1 MKRLVALLLTG
12 VLAAGLTAC
21 GAQPAQQAAAPA
33 AASSE
38 EEAEEEAA
46 EEEASSAEEAASS
59 VEEEAGEAASSAE
72 EEAPAEEAAEGQTV
86 LDVIICQ
93 YGPNTND
100 WFLGSGMDGSNFVDK
115 FEEANPDVKLNLEV
129 VSWNDVYTVVD
140 TRIANNNA
148 PDILNI
154 DVFANYA
161 NDGLLMPVSEY
172 CPEDLLADFFPQFI
186 EQSVID
192 DTVWAVPDLAS
203 ARALFYNVD
212 MLEEVGVEV
221 PTTWAE
227 LEDVSQAI
235 IDYYDGEVYP
245 WGIDM
250 TTDEGQ
256 AAFAYYT
263 WGNGGGFVDE
273 NGDWALN
280 SDANVEAI
288 EYALSLINSGYTN
301 PNPATETRYDLQ
313 DMFAAG
319 KMAMV
324 IAPNQLPTYVADK
337 GGEINMATA
346 AIPAAEGKTGASVG
360 VMDRVMAFKDDAAA
374 DQDARNEAI
383 GKFLKFFYDP
393 ENYVGWVSMEGF
405 LPAVNSAVEALVA
418 SDESFAAWLDV
429 LNTCQFYPTAK
440 AEWDQVKQGVIKVE
454 QDALAGGTGVKEGL
468 DALQAE
474 LAP

>member
-1 MKRLVALLLTG
+1 MKKFFALFLIVALMLCM
-12 VLAAGLTAC
+12 V
-21 GAQPAQQAAAPA
+21 PA
-33 AASSE
+33 AF
-38 EEAEEEAA
+38 AA
-46 EEEASSAEEAASS
+46 DDEI
-59 VEEEAGEAASSAE
+59 
-72 EEAPAEEAAEGQTV
+72 T

-100 WFLGSGMDGSNFVDK
+100 WFLGKGMDGSNFVEK
-115 FEEANPDVKLNLEV
+115 FEAANPGIKLNLDV
-129 VSWNDVYTVVD
+129 VSWNDVYTEVD
-140 TRIANNNA
+140 TRIANDNA

-161 NDGLLMPVSEY
+161 NEGLLMPVKDY
-172 CPEDLLADFFPQFI
+172 CPEDLFGDFFPSFI
-186 EQSVID
+186 DQSVID

-212 MLEEVGVEV
+212 IFNEIGEEV

-227 LEDVSQAI
+227 LQDVSQAI
-235 IDYYDGEVYP
+235 LDYYDGEIYP

-263 WGNGGGFVDE
+263 WGNGGGFVDA
-273 NGDWALN
+273 NGDWAVN
-280 SDANVEAI
+280 SPENVEAI
-288 EYALSLINSGYTN
+288 EYAISLVKDGYTN
-301 PNPATETRYDLQ
+301 PNPATQTRYDLQ

-319 KMAMV
+319 KLAMV

-346 AIPAAEGKTGASVG
+346 GLPANEGKASSSVG
-360 VMDRVMAFKDDAAA
+360 VMDRVMAFKDDSAP
-374 DQDARNEAI
+374 DQAARNEAI

-418 SDESFAAWLDV
+418 ADPTFEAWLDV
-429 LNTCQFYPTAK
+429 LGGCQFYPAAK
-440 AEWDQVKQGVIKVE
+440 AEWDQVKQGVIAAE
-454 QDALAGGTGVKEGL
+454 QNALTGADVQAEL

-474 LAP
+474 LTK

>member
-1 MKRLVALLLTG
+1 MKKLLALMLALVMVFAL
-12 VLAAGLTAC
+12 AGPTAF
-21 GAQPAQQAAAPA
+21 ADD
-33 AASSE
+33 E
-38 EEAEEEAA
+38 I
-46 EEEASSAEEAASS
+46 
-59 VEEEAGEAASSAE
+59 
-72 EEAPAEEAAEGQTV
+72 T

-100 WFLGSGMDGSNFVDK
+100 WFLGTGMDGTNFVDK
-115 FEEANPDVKLNLEV
+115 FEAENPGIKLNLEV
-129 VSWNDVYTVVD
+129 VSWNDVHQVVD

-154 DVFANYA
+154 DTFSEFVP
-161 NDGLLMPVSEY
+161 DGLLMPVEDY
-172 CPEDLLADFFPQFI
+172 CPEELFADFFPAFI
-186 EQSVID
+186 AESVID

-212 MLEEVGVEV
+212 ILDEVGVDV

-227 LEDVSQAI
+227 LEAVSQAI

-256 AAFAYYT
+256 AAFAYYA
-263 WGNGGGFVDE
+263 WGNGGGFTDE

-280 SDANVEAI
+280 SPENVEAVKF
-288 EYALSLINSGYTN
+288 AVSLVEKGYTN
-301 PNPATETRYDLQ
+301 PNPATQTRYDLQ

-319 KMAMV
+319 KLAMV

-346 AIPAAEGKTGASVG
+346 NIPANEGKSSSSVG
-360 VMDRVMAFKDDAAA
+360 VMDRVMAFKDDSAP
-374 DQDARNEAI
+374 DQAARNEAI
-383 GKFLKFFYDP
+383 GKFLSFFYDP

-418 SDESFAAWLDV
+418 ADPSFEAWLDV
-429 LNTCQFYPTAK
+429 LGGCQFYPTAK
-440 AEWDQVKQGVIKVE
+440 AEWDQVKQGVIAAE
-454 QDALAGGTGVKEGL
+454 QNALTGADIQTEL
-468 DALQAE
+468 DALQAA
-474 LAP
+474 LLG

>member
-1 MKRLVALLLTG
+1 MKKKLFALFLIVALML
-12 VLAAGLTAC
+12 C
-21 GAQPAQQAAAPA
+21 MIPA
-33 AASSE
+33 AF
-38 EEAEEEAA
+38 AA
-46 EEEASSAEEAASS
+46 DDEI
-59 VEEEAGEAASSAE
+59 
-72 EEAPAEEAAEGQTV
+72 T

-93 YGPNTND
+93 YGPNTNE
-100 WFLGSGMDGSNFVDK
+100 WFLGKGMDGSNFVEK
-115 FEEANPDVKLNLEV
+115 FEAANPGIKLNLDV
-129 VSWNDVYTVVD
+129 VSWNDVYTEVD

-161 NDGLLMPVSEY
+161 NEGLLLPVKDY
-172 CPEDLLADFFPQFI
+172 CPDDLFGDFFPSFI
-186 EQSVID
+186 DQSIID

-212 MLEEVGVEV
+212 ILNEVGVEV

-227 LEDVSQAI
+227 LQDVSQAI
-235 IDYYDGEVYP
+235 IDYYDGEIYP

-263 WGNGGGFVDE
+263 WGNGGGFVDA
-273 NGDWALN
+273 NGDWAVN
-280 SDANVEAI
+280 SAENVEAI
-288 EYALSLINSGYTN
+288 QFAISLVNDGFTN
-301 PNPATETRYDLQ
+301 PNPATQTRYDLQ

-319 KMAMV
+319 KLAMV

-346 AIPAAEGKTGASVG
+346 GLPANEGKASSSVG
-360 VMDRVMAFKDDAAA
+360 VMDRVMAFKDDSAT
-374 DQDARNEAI
+374 DQAARNEAI

-418 SDESFAAWLDV
+418 ADPSFEAWLDV
-429 LNTCQFYPTAK
+429 LGGCQFYPTAK
-440 AEWDQVKQGVIKVE
+440 AEWDQVKQGVIAAE
-454 QDALAGGTGVKEGL
+454 QNALTGADVQAEL

-474 LAP
+474 LTK

>member
-1 MKRLVALLLTG
+1 MKKKLFALFLIVALML
-12 VLAAGLTAC
+12 C
-21 GAQPAQQAAAPA
+21 MIPA
-33 AASSE
+33 AF
-38 EEAEEEAA
+38 AA
-46 EEEASSAEEAASS
+46 DDEI
-59 VEEEAGEAASSAE
+59 
-72 EEAPAEEAAEGQTV
+72 T

-93 YGPNTND
+93 YGPNTNE
-100 WFLGSGMDGSNFVDK
+100 WFLGKGMDGSNFVEK
-115 FEEANPDVKLNLEV
+115 FEAANPGIKLNLDV
-129 VSWNDVYTVVD
+129 VSWNDVYTEVD

-161 NDGLLMPVSEY
+161 NEGLLLPVKDY
-172 CPEDLLADFFPQFI
+172 CPDDLFGDFFPSFI
-186 EQSVID
+186 DQSIID

-212 MLEEVGVEV
+212 ILNEVGVEV

-227 LEDVSQAI
+227 LQDVSQAI
-235 IDYYDGEVYP
+235 IDYYDGEIYP

-263 WGNGGGFVDE
+263 WGNGGGFVDA
-273 NGDWALN
+273 NGDWAVN
-280 SDANVEAI
+280 SAENVEAI
-288 EYALSLINSGYTN
+288 QFAISLVNDGFTN
-301 PNPATETRYDLQ
+301 PNPATQTRYDLQ

-319 KMAMV
+319 KLAMV

-346 AIPAAEGKTGASVG
+346 GLPANEGKASSSVG
-360 VMDRVMAFKDDAAA
+360 VMDRVMAFKDDSAP
-374 DQDARNEAI
+374 DQAARNEAI

-405 LPAVNSAVEALVA
+405 LPAVNSAVEALVEA
-418 SDESFAAWLDV
+418 DPSFEAWLDV
-429 LNTCQFYPTAK
+429 LGGCQFYPTAK
-440 AEWDQVKQGVIKVE
+440 AEWDQVKQGVIAAE
-454 QDALAGGTGVKEGL
+454 QNALTGADVQAEL

-474 LAP
+474 LTK